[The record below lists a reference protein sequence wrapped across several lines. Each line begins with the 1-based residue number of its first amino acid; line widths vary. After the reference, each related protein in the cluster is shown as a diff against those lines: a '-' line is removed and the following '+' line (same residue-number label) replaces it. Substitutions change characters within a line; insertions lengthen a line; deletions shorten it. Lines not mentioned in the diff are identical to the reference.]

1 MSPIGPALAPSP
13 FKGEGW
19 GRGEISQ
26 YKPQV
31 FKALTPLP
39 ASPLQGGGANPVTH

>member
-1 MSPIGPALAPSP
+1 MSPIRTALTPFR

-19 GRGEISQ
+19 DRGEISQ
-26 YKPQV
+26 YEPQV